1 MTCTHGCQDKLAGPI
16 SRCVQRVAELFGYHR
31 KAGGL
36 SHFED
41 GLIPVDN
48 SVICLR
54 FFHQRSVNSCA
65 GLPAV
70 GSKDDCVR
78 CALAAVSDGNA
89 DRLAGTEYF
98 VGGFCQKLYRFFAGY
113 GSLKG
118 IRCKYQFHE
127 NLLS

>member
-36 SHFED
+36 SHFKD

-48 SVICLR
+48 SVICLHI
-54 FFHQRSVNSCA
+54 FHQRSVDCRV
-65 GLPAV
+65 GFLAV

-98 VGGFCQKLYRFFAGY
+98 VSCFCQKLYRFFAGY